1 MALANDR
8 TRRRKFVSTR
18 EEKLRLSQTRPW
30 FHSIDLGDGVIT
42 PGRLALP
49 HLNQMLQ
56 YLNFPKSFEGLSVL
70 DIGAWDGFYSFE
82 AERRGAKHVVAFDLY
97 PANYYGFAIAKE
109 LLHSRV
115 EFVQGNVYDLSPDI
129 HGTFDVVFFFGVFYH
144 LRYPLLAL
152 DRLHQIARQYVLMET
167 SCLDNALILANRAT
181 IPLEEIDQRLA
192 EIPLYRFY
200 RYDELNPGD
209 FSNWFSPNRRAVEDA
224 LWTAGFRPEFLA
236 AWGDRIAFKGTRLDT
251 IPEYLLET
259 YEGLQWSKHAD
270 GSQSPI
276 IFKRDSTASAN
287 GGARVQVRVSA
298 TNELAIT
305 PQEEMRRL
313 RAQADSA
320 QAELARLH
328 TQIAE
333 LRMRSDAMRKLLDS
347 LQRTRPYRFLRRLGF
362 WNWVEKAIQSLP

>member
-1 MALANDR
+1 MN
-8 TRRRKFVSTR
+8 TRAD
-18 EEKLRLSQTRPW
+18 KLRLIQTRPW
-30 FHSIDLGDGVIT
+30 FHSIDLGDGVVT

-56 YLNFPKSFEGLSVL
+56 YLNFPKSFEGLTVL
-70 DIGAWDGFYSFE
+70 DIGAWDGFFSFE
-82 AERRGAKHVVAFDLY
+82 AERRGAKRVVAFDVN
-97 PANYYGFAIAKE
+97 PPDYYGFALAKE
-109 LLHSRV
+109 LLQSRV
-115 EFVQGNVYDLSPDI
+115 EFVQGNVYDLAPAL

-152 DRLHQIARQYVLMET
+152 DHIHQVARQYVLLET
-167 SCLDNALILANRAT
+167 SCLDNALILADRT
-181 IPLEEIDQRLA
+181 TVPLENVDRRLA

-236 AWGDRIAFKGTRLDT
+236 AWGDRIAFKGARLDT

-259 YEGLQWSKHAD
+259 YEGLQWSKHTD

-276 IFKRDSTASAN
+276 IFKRDSTTSADDR
-287 GGARVQVRVSA
+287 ARVQVRVSA

-320 QAELARLH
+320 QAELAQLH

-333 LRMRSDAMRKLLDS
+333 LRARGDAMQKLLNS
-347 LQRTRPYRFLRRLGF
+347 IQRTRPYRLLRRLGF
-362 WNWVEKAIQSLP
+362 WGWVEKTIQSLS